1 MSTRQPGRSGWP
13 LVFPSCL
20 DSMLLW
26 TVCIGRGEIENT
38 IVCTTGVPVGRLVA
52 GLSNLSLLVCGVVL
66 AGGLGLAGARK
77 EQHRLPPLALASPNL
92 ALKSN
97 RFGKLFL
104 TRSENF
110 YFSPSHPFV
119 NLPSISKPQ
128 LGAAAMETPA
138 LSLSSTMDSTDQST
152 IPRPIDASTGTTRNK
167 QKQPSPQP
175 SVDEE
180 SHPSPSDASQDE
192 VAAAKND
199 AQWMTG
205 NPLLALLCLISTS
218 MFLVMLDTS
227 IIATAVGA
235 HVVHSINPHRLMFR
249 NN

>member
-1 MSTRQPGRSGWP
+1 
-13 LVFPSCL
+13 
-20 DSMLLW
+20 
-26 TVCIGRGEIENT
+26 
-38 IVCTTGVPVGRLVA
+38 
-52 GLSNLSLLVCGVVL
+52 
-66 AGGLGLAGARK
+66 
-77 EQHRLPPLALASPNL
+77 
-92 ALKSN
+92 
-97 RFGKLFL
+97 
-104 TRSENF
+104 
-110 YFSPSHPFV
+110 
-119 NLPSISKPQ
+119 
-128 LGAAAMETPA
+128 METPA

-152 IPRPIDASTGTTRNK
+152 IPRPIDASTETAQNK

-180 SHPSPSDASQDE
+180 SQPTPSDASQDE

-235 HVVHSINPHRLMFR
+235 DVVHSINPHRLMFR

>member
-1 MSTRQPGRSGWP
+1 
-13 LVFPSCL
+13 
-20 DSMLLW
+20 
-26 TVCIGRGEIENT
+26 
-38 IVCTTGVPVGRLVA
+38 
-52 GLSNLSLLVCGVVL
+52 
-66 AGGLGLAGARK
+66 
-77 EQHRLPPLALASPNL
+77 
-92 ALKSN
+92 
-97 RFGKLFL
+97 
-104 TRSENF
+104 
-110 YFSPSHPFV
+110 
-119 NLPSISKPQ
+119 
-128 LGAAAMETPA
+128 METPA

-152 IPRPIDASTGTTRNK
+152 IPRPIDASTETAQNK

-180 SHPSPSDASQDE
+180 SHPSPSDEDE

-205 NPLLALLCLISTS
+205 NPLLALLCLISIS

-235 HVVHSINPHRLMFR
+235 DVVHPINPHQLMFR